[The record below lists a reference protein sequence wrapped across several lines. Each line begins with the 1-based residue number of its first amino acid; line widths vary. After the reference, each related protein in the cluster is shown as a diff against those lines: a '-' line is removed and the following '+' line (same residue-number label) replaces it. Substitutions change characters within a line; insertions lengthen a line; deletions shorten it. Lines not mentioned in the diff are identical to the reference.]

1 MKIVVDG
8 RMINHSGIGVY
19 TNELLQILNKKSH
32 SVVILLNRK
41 DASTHN
47 FENLQ
52 VRTTEFG
59 RYSWKNLFYLRKHI
73 KNSDIYFCPFLSI
86 PPLFSKIP
94 VVTTVHDLC
103 PVSERNVF
111 GIRVAIAY
119 WMLMLLQ
126 LTVSKQVVTIS
137 NFTRS
142 EINKWF
148 CGIFDGKVSVVP
160 NGLSIKKQTNH
171 TEPPYPIDTPYI
183 LTVGN
188 IKPHKNIINLARTF
202 LQSKWC
208 TTHRLVIVG
217 EHKGFRTK
225 EQEVT
230 IDDSR
235 IIFTGRIS
243 NAELD
248 QLYQDASLFVYPSFY
263 EGFGLPLL
271 EAMSYQL
278 PIACSSIPPF
288 HEIAGDSVTY
298 FNPNCL
304 NTFWD
309 NLTSFAPP
317 NNYDAI
323 LSKYTWKATLEQ
335 LLTIFK
341 QASSSSLSSSASSA
355 YHHNLTH
362 DG

>member
-8 RMINHSGIGVY
+8 RMINDSGIGVY
-19 TNELLQILNKKSH
+19 TNELLKLLNEKSH
-32 SVVILLNRK
+32 SVVVLLSKN
-41 DASTHN
+41 DASKHS
-47 FENLQ
+47 FKNLE
-52 VRTTEFG
+52 VKTIEFG

-86 PPLFSKIP
+86 PPLFSKVP

-126 LTVSKQVVTIS
+126 LTISKQVVAIS

-148 CGIFDGKVSVVP
+148 CGIFDDKVSVVP
-160 NGLSIKKQTNH
+160 NGLSIKEQTNH
-171 TEPPYPIDTPYI
+171 TIPPYPVDAPYI

-225 EQEVT
+225 EREIN

-243 NAELD
+243 DAELD
-248 QLYQDASLFVYPSFY
+248 QLYQHASLFVYPSFY

-298 FNPNCL
+298 FNPYHL
-304 NTFWD
+304 NSFWD
-309 NLTSFAPP
+309 NLTSLAPSKH
-317 NNYDAI
+317 YDAI
-323 LSKYTWKATLEQ
+323 LSKHTWKATLEK

-341 QASSSSLSSSASSA
+341 QTSSSSVSSAC
-355 YHHNLTH
+355 HHNLTH